1 MTIDPSINGPAH
13 IGAIGGIGGGSS
25 GPDLAADIRSLG
37 LDIVGQVAGS
47 FGLVTT
53 STPGQG
59 DIYGLNQLADRI
71 GAQFG
76 DSNAADI
83 GALTRALEDFA
94 GAIASDMAAY
104 ADGRT
109 LDHLDGAI
117 EASPLSTATGIGGVI
132 DALGEA
138 RTHFD
143 TARS

>member
-47 FGLVTT
+47 FGLAPG
-53 STPGQG
+53 SAPGQG
-59 DIYGLNQLADRI
+59 DIYGLGGLADRI

-76 DSNAADI
+76 GSNAADI
-83 GALTRALEDFA
+83 GALTRELEEFA
-94 GAIASDMAAY
+94 SAIASDMAAY

-109 LDHLDGAI
+109 LDHLDGAVA
-117 EASPLSTATGIGGVI
+117 ASPLSTATDIGGVI
-132 DALGEA
+132 DALAQA